1 MQVLELGQ
9 LLATVTRPLPDA
21 GAPDPSPLTVVL
33 LHGYGAPATD
43 LVGLE
48 GALSLPPGAR
58 FVFPAAPRLLEPR
71 LGARSGRAWWPIDMV
86 ELQTAVA
93 TSRLDLLRQ
102 MRPPGLDEARAA
114 LGTLLAALQ
123 EAGVPPERTVLGG
136 FSQGAM
142 LALDYA
148 LREQPAF
155 AGLVLLSGT
164 IVSEAEWLPLI
175 AASRPYAVFQ
185 SHSPDDFVLPF
196 PTAAELA
203 RLLDGS
209 PMGHEFVKFRGGH
222 GIGPSVLEGLGAFL
236 SRLSAASRP
245 PGA

>member
-1 MQVLELGQ
+1 MQVQQLGK
-9 LLATVTRPLPDA
+9 LLATVTAPLPRAGETDA
-21 GAPDPSPLTVVL
+21 SPLTVVL

-58 FVFPAAPRLLEPR
+58 FVMPAAPLLCEPR
-71 LGARSGRAWWPIDMV
+71 LGARSGRAWWPIDLA

-102 MRPPGLDEARAA
+102 ARPPGLDEARAA
-114 LGTLLAALQ
+114 LGTLLAALA
-123 EAGVPPERTVLGG
+123 EIGVPPERTVLGG

-148 LREQPAF
+148 LRQQPAF

-175 AASRPYAVFQ
+175 AASRRYDVFQ
-185 SHSPDDFVLPF
+185 SHSPDDFVLPYQ
-196 PTAAELA
+196 TAEQLA
-203 RLLDGS
+203 SLLEGS
-209 PMGHEFVKFRGGH
+209 QMRHEFVKFRGGH

-236 SRLSAASRP
+236 TRLSAPDAQPR
-245 PGA
+245 A